1 MNGMPF
7 RNLILY
13 CIMRNKN
20 KQYLEIKKGK
30 DLLKKNFQ
38 SKLNKKI
45 TEIVLKIKK
54 IKCMTNYRLSM
65 ENS

>member
-1 MNGMPF
+1 MNGMLF
-7 RNLILY
+7 RNLTHY

-20 KQYLEIKKGK
+20 KQYSEIKKEK
-30 DLLKKNFQ
+30 DLLKKNFP

-45 TEIVLKIKK
+45 TELLLKIKK
-54 IKCMTNYRLSM
+54 IKCTTNYRLSM